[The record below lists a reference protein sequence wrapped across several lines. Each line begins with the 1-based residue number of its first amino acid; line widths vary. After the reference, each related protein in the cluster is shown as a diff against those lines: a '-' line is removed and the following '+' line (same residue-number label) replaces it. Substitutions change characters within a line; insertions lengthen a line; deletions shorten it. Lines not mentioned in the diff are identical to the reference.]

1 MMDLLYVIKW
11 DYALQK
17 TQAIWLYNIC
27 SIISWKKEDNYYTY
41 TKNYIVINMEKKR
54 KQKKEKSK
62 RVYFWILRVSEN
74 KKALKECSTK
84 LMIKD

>member
-17 TQAIWLYNIC
+17 IQAIWLYNIC

-41 TKNYIVINMEKKR
+41 TNNYIVINMA
-54 KQKKEKSK
+54 KKEG
-62 RVYFWILRVSEN
+62 
-74 KKALKECSTK
+74 AKERK
-84 LMIKD
+84 E